1 MMGVAKRI
9 VRLIAGL
16 PANAVQSYLLHF
28 GAEPSDDPLW
38 IRVAPAIRRYVPNH
52 GLRRSLLRDFLRNL
66 RLQVIVLG
74 EGPLGGIMRDVFET
88 ALAER
93 IPLVTVDNYYDSL
106 QPARLKNS
114 WPGIA
119 WWLLLGLPEKARYG
133 RISKTAFLA
142 PPLLPRTRAS
152 GSAGSHVTVLGYD
165 PQVTDAGLRL
175 ALRLPKGISLRVLSS
190 EESFKAIRSPERF
203 PSSQVSLERLPNDY
217 LLSQWVGSSPFVV
230 CKNGFQQI
238 VESLALGTPAVVLS
252 AMGGVPEC
260 LLSPFLRPFVCY
272 FPERDQDW
280 SRLLST
286 VSVWLSARPSM
297 PWETQLRDISN
308 PIRYSADM
316 LLTVLQHCV

>member
-9 VRLIAGL
+9 VRLISGL

-38 IRVAPAIRRYVPNH
+38 IRIAPTIRRHLPHYRL
-52 GLRRSLLRDFLRNL
+52 GRSQLRDFFRDL

-74 EGPLGGIMRDVFET
+74 EGPIGGIMRDVFET
-88 ALAER
+88 GLAER

-114 WPGIA
+114 WPDMKF
-119 WWLLLGLPEKARYG
+119 WLLLGLPEKASYG
-133 RISKTAFLA
+133 QISKKAFLA
-142 PPLLPRTRAS
+142 PPLLPRTRS
-152 GSAGSHVTVLGYD
+152 SAGAAGPVTVFGYD
-165 PQVTDAGLRL
+165 PRVGDAGIRL
-175 ALRLPKGISLRVLSS
+175 ALRLPKQVTVRVLSS
-190 EESFKAIRSPERF
+190 KESCNAM
-203 PSSQVSLERLPNDY
+203 SSRECLPNNRVSFERLPNDY
-217 LLSQWVGSSPFVV
+217 LLSHWVGSSPFVV

-272 FPERDQDW
+272 FPARDQDW
-280 SRLLST
+280 SRLLSK
-286 VSVWLSARPSM
+286 VSVWLSARPCM
-297 PWETQLRDISN
+297 PWEAQLQAISN
-308 PIRYSADM
+308 PVSYSSK
-316 LLTVLQHCV
+316 LLLNLLQQCA